1 MSAHERPGPPAPR
14 DPAAQSTPALMCGT
28 DLRRSRIRAADAGGL
43 DYVEVGAD
51 GRELTVTFLGAA
63 PESINVA
70 NIRIDV
76 ADGPRGDV
84 QGAARGDVQG
94 DVRAVAV
101 RLDISDDADRDD
113 RLRVSLDRP
122 GYAAAYTLRLV
133 ETDARGR
140 PTDRPLA
147 GFDPRYARL
156 DFTFPGSCPSG
167 LDCAG
172 AGGWVPS
179 STAEPD
185 ISYLAKDYASFR
197 QLILDRLALIMPGWT
212 ERHLPDLGVTLVE
225 LLAYIGDHL
234 SYHQDA
240 VAGEAYLGTARQ
252 RISVRRHAR
261 LIDYRMHDGCNA
273 RTWVS
278 IEVETPLRLP
288 AGTYFFLASSSVGS
302 SSSSSSSVGSSA
314 GAARPS
320 GDAITGPALALD
332 DVRAELARV
341 TVFEP
346 LLDVTVDLNPQH
358 NCIRLWTWGDTE
370 CCLPRGA
377 TRATLR
383 DDWLDGE
390 REGER
395 DGERDKRRRAL
406 ALHPGDVLI
415 FEEVLGPRTAMAADA
430 DPRRRQAV
438 RLTSVTPGVDA
449 LYGQAGLGQPIVE
462 VGWEDADALTFDL
475 CVSCVASPAC
485 ERVEPV
491 SVVRGNVILVDHGR
505 TMSRSGQ
512 RPRELSV
519 PAVASQP
526 AGCVGVGE
534 PAPRLRPH
542 RRPDLTLPDSPVTQ
556 RVLFPDPTRIATA
569 QAARLERIPDELA
582 DHLRELWTSAY
593 GGLVPNAAVL
603 DELRI
608 IFGRAELVRLGL
620 VPPRP
625 GARHPL
631 TAAQAAPA
639 LARLLA
645 RHRWLLRGT
654 LRWLADL
661 VHRTRAG
668 LPLGSDGVDEVRDV
682 LGARFAT
689 GLAGDDPARYGPA
702 TVALTQDPRA
712 ALPVLDLRTPGAGA
726 GQAGAGKDGAGKDA
740 VGWSDGV
747 GWAVRPDLLASG
759 PTDSHVV
766 GEVDDDGVVHLR
778 FGDGVHGRAVE
789 PGRTL
794 LADYRVGNGVAGNV
808 GADAINRIVFRG
820 PIPVG
825 ITGVRNPLAAA
836 GGIDPEPVREVKLR
850 APGAIRS
857 RLERAVTPE
866 DYATLATAV
875 PGVQRAAAVRRW
887 NGSWYEIHLA
897 VDPLGAADA
906 EPALL
911 RRVRA
916 DAERHRRIGH
926 DVVVTPARYV
936 PLLVKLVICVRP
948 EVIRGHVRAALLAA
962 LGSRGLPVGGQPSTG
977 QPSTGS
983 GLFQPD
989 NLTFGE
995 PVRLSRIVA
1004 AAAAVPGVTSVEVAR
1019 FERLYAGDQGER
1031 DAGVL
1036 RIGPAEVA
1044 RLDNDPARPGN
1055 GRLELDL
1062 RGGR

>member
-1 MSAHERPGPPAPR
+1 MSAHEGRAPAPPE
-14 DPAAQSTPALMCGT
+14 DPAVRAIPALMCAT
-28 DLRRSRIRAADAGGL
+28 DLRRSRIRAAGAGGL

-63 PESINVA
+63 PESIDVA
-70 NIRIDV
+70 NVRIDA
-76 ADGPRGDV
+76 ADGPRG
-84 QGAARGDVQG
+84 A
-94 DVRAVAV
+94 VRAVAV

-113 RLRVSLDRP
+113 RLRLSLDRP
-122 GYAAAYTLRLV
+122 GYAATYTLRLV

-167 LDCAG
+167 LDCASADG
-172 AGGWVPS
+172 CAPP

-197 QLILDRLALIMPGWT
+197 QLILDRFDLIMPGWT

-225 LLAYIGDHL
+225 LLAYVGDHL

-240 VAGEAYLGTARQ
+240 VAGEAYLGTARR

-278 IEVETPLRLP
+278 IEVEAPLRLS
-288 AGTYFFLASSSVGS
+288 AYTYFFLA
-302 SSSSSSSVGSSA
+302 GSSA
-314 GAARPS
+314 GAARPR
-320 GDAITGPALALD
+320 GDATTGPALALD
-332 DVRAELARV
+332 DVRAELARA

-346 LLDVTVDLNPQH
+346 VLDVTVDLNPQH

-390 REGER
+390 R
-395 DGERDKRRRAL
+395 DGERDERPRAL

-415 FEEVLGPRTAMAADA
+415 FEEVLGPRTGVAADA
-430 DPRRRQAV
+430 DPTHRQAV

-449 LYGQAGLGQPIVE
+449 LYGSAGLGQPIVE
-462 VGWEDADALTFDL
+462 VGWDAADALTFDL
-475 CVSCVASPAC
+475 CVSCVAGPAC

-512 RPRELSV
+512 RPRELCV
-519 PAVASQP
+519 PAVASRP
-526 AGCVGVGE
+526 AGCAGVGE
-534 PAPRLRPH
+534 PAPRLRPPG
-542 RRPDLTLPDSPVTQ
+542 RPDLTLPDSPVTQ

-582 DHLRELWTSAY
+582 DRLRELWTSAY
-593 GGLVPNAAVL
+593 GGLVPDAAAL

-608 IFGRAELVRLGL
+608 VFGRAELVRLGL

-625 GARHPL
+625 GVRHPL
-631 TAAQAAPA
+631 TAAQAASA

-661 VHRTRAG
+661 THRTRAG
-668 LPLGSDGVDEVRDV
+668 LALGRDGVEEVRDV

-689 GLAGDDPARYGPA
+689 ELVGDDPARYGPA
-702 TVALTQDPRA
+702 TAALTQDPRA
-712 ALPVLDLRTPGAGA
+712 ALPVLDLRAPGAGVS
-726 GQAGAGKDGAGKDA
+726 QAGAGKDGAGKDGA
-740 VGWSDGV
+740 GWSDGV
-747 GWAVRPDLLASG
+747 RWAVRPDLLASG

-778 FGDGVHGRAVE
+778 FGDGVYGRGVE

-808 GADAINRIVFRG
+808 GADAINWIVFRG
-820 PIPVG
+820 PIPGG

-836 GGIDPEPVREVKLR
+836 GGIDPELVREVKLR

-875 PGVQRAAAVRRW
+875 PGVQRAVAVRRW

-897 VDPLGAADA
+897 VDPLGAADP

-916 DAERHRRIGH
+916 GAERHRRIGH
-926 DVVVTPARYV
+926 DVVVTPTRYV

-962 LGSRGLPVGGQPSTG
+962 LGSRGLPVGG

-1019 FERLYAGDQGER
+1019 FERLYASDQGER

-1036 RIGPAEVA
+1036 RIGPDEVA